1 MDDWLPILESIVT
14 KIADAIAEM
23 RSNGTIDKIY
33 KALEKVLNDTGLGDL
48 IAQLVLLQMEFK
60 IKMWWIS
67 FKAKYNAIKPLILD
81 SLKNLGLDIIGILA
95 IVFLAI
101 QTPVIKLQSWI
112 IEKVLSIG
120 SFIGQKMYDL
130 GYYVGQRIN
139 EIIGFIKNIPE
150 KAKTALSTLAE
161 IITKPFKT
169 AFEEI
174 GKLAD
179 KFNPFE
185 KLKAKTNISFDLSSL
200 WSGPHATGGITNGP
214 SIGMIGED
222 GREAVLPLDKNTGWM
237 DGLATKIASK
247 LGTNNSVNA
256 PTINIDMSKA
266 NKEFYTRSE
275 YIAGCQFIVDS
286 LRTGGYKVQL
296 S

>member
-1 MDDWLPILESIVT
+1 MGIMTPFIKVQDFV
-14 KIADAIAEM
+14 
-23 RSNGTIDKIY
+23 NG
-33 KALEKVLNDTGLGDL
+33 
-48 IAQLVLLQMEFK
+48 
-60 IKMWWIS
+60 KM
-67 FKAKYNAIKPLILD
+67 
-81 SLKNLGLDIIGILA
+81 LDIA
-95 IVFLAI
+95 NY
-101 QTPVIKLQSWI
+101 
-112 IEKVLSIG
+112 
-120 SFIGQKMYDL
+120 IGQKINDIVNNFTNMPE
-130 GYYVGQRIN
+130 RI
-139 EIIGFIKNIPE
+139 K
-150 KAKTALSTLAE
+150 KALSGLAK
-161 IITKPFKT
+161 ILTDPFGEAKKKILEM
-169 AFEEI
+169 FNN
-174 GKLAD
+174 
-179 KFNPFE
+179 FNPFE
-185 KLKAKTNISFDLSSL
+185 KLKSNTKLSFDLSSL